1 MKKVLELKKKLT
13 IVRAKI
19 PEIAKNKYKVPTK
32 ESKKGKII
40 KIKIV

>member
-32 ESKKGKII
+32 KRVKKEKL
-40 KIKIV
+40 